1 MTTHNEQ
8 PMRNLYDDIDY
19 VLISED
25 RLYERIQ
32 ELAQQVEDD
41 YADAEELLLVGILKG
56 AVIFISDFSR
66 LLKRPHKIDFMA
78 VSSYGKETKH
88 SGVVQIVMDLRASIH
103 NSHVILIEDIIDS
116 GRTLLYVR
124 EMLLARHPASLR
136 ILTLLNKPDGRE
148 VDVPVDYIGFDIPD
162 EFVVGYGLD
171 YSELYRNSPYIAV
184 LKPQVFK
191 SNQ

>member
-88 SGVVQIVMDLRASIH
+88 SGVVQIVMDLRAAIH

-136 ILTLLNKPDGRE
+136 ILTLLNKPDRRE

-171 YSELYRNSPYIAV
+171 YSELYRNIPYIAV

>member
-1 MTTHNEQ
+1 MTTHDEQ

-103 NSHVILIEDIIDS
+103 NCHVILIEDIIDS

-136 ILTLLNKPDGRE
+136 ILTLLNKPDRRE

-171 YSELYRNSPYIAV
+171 YSELYRNIPYIAV
-184 LKPQVFK
+184 LKPSAFK
-191 SNQ
+191 SNS